1 MGKDIFNP
9 LNIVGLRDK
18 QMIRALPGNNQVTID
33 LIPEGGFGEKW
44 WFLDG
49 TLVANSKDNE
59 KVALT
64 VTKNGKHRLLVL
76 DESGQIVR
84 INFMSD

>member
-1 MGKDIFNP
+1 MGKDIFSS

-18 QMIRALPGNNQVTID
+18 QLIRALPGFNQVTVD
-33 LIPEGGFGEKW
+33 LTPEGGYGEKW

-49 TLVANSKDNE
+49 DLVANSHNNE
-59 KVALT
+59 KIALT
-64 VTKNGKHRLLVL
+64 VTKKGIHRLLLL

-84 INFMSD
+84 LTFISD

>member
-1 MGKDIFNP
+1 MGKDIFTS

-18 QMIRALPGNNQVTID
+18 QLIRALPGINQVTVD
-33 LIPEGGFGEKW
+33 LTPEGGYGEKW

-49 TLVANSKDNE
+49 ELVANSQNNE
-59 KVALT
+59 KIALT
-64 VTKNGKHRLLVL
+64 VTKKGKHRLLLL

-84 INFMSD
+84 LTFISD